1 MWPFDRLKV
10 RLKLVL
16 LTGVPVLGA
25 LLLSALIAR
34 DAQQRA
40 QTADSLG
47 SIEDLAQLTERM
59 TLVIHELQGERA
71 RQAYGVG
78 INEQDRS
85 GVARQHEKTDRA
97 LESLER
103 FLRGRDESKLP
114 AKLRQDLKGA
124 RDRLGDLAR
133 HRESIR
139 EGLPIDASLAFYAA
153 INESLIG
160 ATAAVTELTDD
171 GELLRTIFGWS
182 PRCR

>member
-25 LLLSALIAR
+25 LLLSTLIAR

-59 TLVIHELQGERA
+59 TLVIRELQHERA
-71 RQAYGVG
+71 RQAYGLG

-85 GVARQHEKTDRA
+85 DVARQHEKTDHA

-114 AKLRQDLKGA
+114 AKLRQDLKAA
-124 RDRLGDLAR
+124 RDRLKGLAT
-133 HRESIR
+133 HRQSMR
-139 EGLPIDASLAFYAA
+139 EGLPIEANLAFYAA
-153 INESLIG
+153 INDS
-160 ATAAVTELTDD
+160 
-171 GELLRTIFGWS
+171 
-182 PRCR
+182 